1 MYDGNLLGFGR
12 PAARPDSDG
21 PATEYVVVQRPLD
34 RVLAFIGRSIDDVV
48 NDRLVKNQVV
58 IYYKLDR
65 WVKRE
70 SEISEM
76 ERAWNP
82 LGMRT

>member
-1 MYDGNLLGFGR
+1 MYDGNPLGFG
-12 PAARPDSDG
+12 PAAALPDSDG
-21 PATEYVVVQRPLD
+21 PATEYVIVQRPLD

-82 LGMRT
+82 LGRRT

>member
-1 MYDGNLLGFGR
+1 MYDGNSLGFGR
-12 PAARPDSDG
+12 ASLPVSDG
-21 PATEYVVVQRPLD
+21 TATEYVLVQRPLD

-82 LGMRT
+82 LGRRT